1 MGFKRDARLV
11 VYLNKD
17 TIEDQLFRDRVV
29 VAARTMG
36 VSVSGLLRHA
46 VNYALDDVKEFRKS
60 IR

>member
-1 MGFKRDARLV
+1 MRKDARVAL
-11 VYLNKD
+11 YLNKFD
-17 TIEDQLFRDRVV
+17 VEDQLFRDRLT

-46 VNYALDDVKEFRKS
+46 VNYALDDVKEFRKT